1 MAKNA
6 DDFSNGKK
14 YSVATER
21 KMDVGDAGGE
31 RGMWIKSKLG
41 VRVLLVL
48 LLIKVVLD
56 QGSSVTER

>member
-1 MAKNA
+1 MWVIMLG
-6 DDFSNGKK
+6 GK
-14 YSVATER
+14 
-21 KMDVGDAGGE
+21 
-31 RGMWIKSKLG
+31 RGVWIKSKLG